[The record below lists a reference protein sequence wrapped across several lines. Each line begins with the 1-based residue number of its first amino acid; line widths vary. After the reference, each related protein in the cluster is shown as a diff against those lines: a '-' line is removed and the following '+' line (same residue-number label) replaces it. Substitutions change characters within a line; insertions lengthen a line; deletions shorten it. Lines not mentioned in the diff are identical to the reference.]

1 MGIEIKTDK
10 LQEEIDKRSTDIK
23 SDSITMSIGELASL
37 YNDGELIIRPEFQ
50 RFYRWTEEQKSKL
63 IESILLGI
71 PLPSVFVSQ
80 DETGVWTVIDGL
92 QRLSTVFQFMGILKD
107 EEALKLM
114 GTKYL
119 PSLNNKVWDSK
130 DDKETSLNASQRI
143 FIKRARMDVK
153 VILKQS
159 DSSAHYEIFQRLNT
173 GGTSLTEQEIRNAVL
188 LMENPLFYK
197 WIEKIAKYE
206 SFETTVTGVISDNQK
221 EQQYNKEL
229 LIRFLIFKN
238 IEIEN
243 LKKIRQFSDFINDES
258 IKLAQNEE
266 FNYEKEE
273 EDFKFLFDRLNNAL
287 GENVFRRYN
296 KDKEKFEGAFTVYM
310 YEILALGLAPYL
322 EKLKNI
328 NDEQLATII
337 INMWKAEEENIYK
350 LRAGKNLNLRI
361 YNTIDFGRTY
371 FAAILK

>member
-1 MGIEIKTDK
+1 MGIETKIDK
-10 LQEEIDKRSTDIK
+10 LQEEINRRSTDIK

-37 YNDGELIIRPEFQ
+37 YNDDELIIRPEFQ

-71 PLPSVFVSQ
+71 PLPSIFVSQ

-92 QRLSTVFQFMGILKD
+92 QRLSTIFQFMGILENEKP
-107 EEALKLM
+107 LKLIP
-114 GTKYL
+114 TKYL

-130 DDKETSLNASQRI
+130 DDKENSLNASQRI
-143 FIKRARMDVK
+143 FVKRTRMDVK

-188 LMENPLFYK
+188 LMENPNFYK
-197 WIEKIAKYE
+197 WIEKIANHK
-206 SFETTVTGVISDNQK
+206 SFKTTVTDVISDNQK

-238 IEIEN
+238 TETEE

-258 IKLAQNEE
+258 IKLAQNEK
-266 FNYEKEE
+266 FDYETEE
-273 EDFKFLFDRLNNAL
+273 KDFKFLFDRLNNAL

-296 KDKEKFEGAFTVYM
+296 KEKEKFEGAFTVYM

-322 EKLKNI
+322 EKLEEISDKK
-328 NDEQLATII
+328 LATLII
-337 INMWKAEEENIYK
+337 DMWKAEEKNIYE
-350 LRAGKNLNLRI
+350 LRVGKNLNLRI
-361 YNTIDFGRTY
+361 YNTIDFGRDY

>member
-1 MGIEIKTDK
+1 MGIEIKVDK
-10 LQEEIDKRSTDIK
+10 LQEEINRRSTDIK

-37 YNDGELIIRPEFQ
+37 YNDEELIIRPEFQ

-71 PLPSVFVSQ
+71 PLPSIFVSQ

-92 QRLSTVFQFMGILKD
+92 QRLSTIFQFMGILEN
-107 EEALKLM
+107 EEPLKLIP
-114 GTKYL
+114 TKYL
-119 PSLNNKVWDSK
+119 PSLSNKVWDVK
-130 DDKETSLNASQRI
+130 EDKENSLNASQRI

-188 LMENPLFYK
+188 LMENPNFYK
-197 WIEKIAKYE
+197 WIEKIAKYD
-206 SFETTVTGVISDNQK
+206 SFENTVTNVISDNQK

-238 IEIEN
+238 TEIEN
-243 LKKIRQFSDFINDES
+243 LKKIRQFTDFINDES
-258 IKLAQNEE
+258 IKLAQNEDFDYDKE
-266 FNYEKEE
+266 EKE
-273 EDFKFLFDRLNNAL
+273 FKFLFDKLNNAL

-296 KDKEKFEGAFTVYM
+296 KEKEKFEGAFTVYM

-322 EKLKNI
+322 EKLESR
-328 NDEQLATII
+328 NDAKLATII
-337 INMWKAEEENIYK
+337 IDMWKAEEKNIYE

-361 YNTIDFGRTY
+361 YNTIDFGRNY
-371 FAAILK
+371 FAGILK

>member
-1 MGIEIKTDK
+1 MGIEIKVDK
-10 LQEEIDKRSTDIK
+10 LQEEINRRSTDIK

-37 YNDGELIIRPEFQ
+37 YNDEELIIRPEFQ

-71 PLPSVFVSQ
+71 PLPSIFVSQ

-92 QRLSTVFQFMGILKD
+92 QRLSTIFQFMGILEN
-107 EEALKLM
+107 EEPLKLIP
-114 GTKYL
+114 TKYL
-119 PSLNNKVWDSK
+119 PSLSNKVWDVK
-130 DDKETSLNASQRI
+130 EDKENSLNASQRI

-159 DSSAHYEIFQRLNT
+159 DSSAHYEIFQGLNT

-188 LMENPLFYK
+188 LMENPNFYK
-197 WIEKIAKYE
+197 WIEKIAKYD
-206 SFETTVTGVISDNQK
+206 SFENTVTNVISDNKK

-238 IEIEN
+238 TEIEN
-243 LKKIRQFSDFINDES
+243 LKKIRQFTDFINDES
-258 IKLAQNEE
+258 IKLAQNEDFDYDKE
-266 FNYEKEE
+266 EKE
-273 EDFKFLFDRLNNAL
+273 FKFLFDKLNNAL

-296 KDKEKFEGAFTVYM
+296 KEKEKFEGAFTVYM

-322 EKLKNI
+322 EKLESR
-328 NDEQLATII
+328 NDAKLATII
-337 INMWKAEEENIYK
+337 IDMWKAEEKNIYE

-361 YNTIDFGRTY
+361 YNTIDFGRNY
-371 FAAILK
+371 FVGILK